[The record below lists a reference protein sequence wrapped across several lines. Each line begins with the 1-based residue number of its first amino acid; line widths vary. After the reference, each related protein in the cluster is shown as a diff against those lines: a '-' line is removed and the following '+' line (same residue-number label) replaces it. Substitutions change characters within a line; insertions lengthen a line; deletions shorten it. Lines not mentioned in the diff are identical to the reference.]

1 MISTPSVA
9 ADTSRALDTESATWL
24 AGCSGDVET
33 FRYRPGLRSPLG
45 HMAFASW
52 AQQTIEEA
60 RRVSRAHG
68 VGLITMGDPRAWDTS
83 NSKRPARSNQTRTAR
98 RVHQRPAQPERA
110 RPHRPRTALETIPP
124 STREEQPICSS
135 PALRRCLVTTHKP
148 GHSVA
153 LGSGPVSDRDLVPS
167 PLPDEAHDQGSRDPR
182 RGPEPQERRSLI

>member
-1 MISTPSVA
+1 MISTPGVA

-52 AQQTIEEA
+52 VQQTIEEA

-68 VGLITMGDPRAWDTS
+68 VGLIAMGDPRAWDTS
-83 NSKRPARSNQTRTAR
+83 NSRRPARSNQTPDGSTSSSAFSPARTGTTASPAHCAR
-98 RVHQRPAQPERA
+98 NDPSHQRAKSRYA
-110 RPHRPRTALETIPP
+110 R
-124 STREEQPICSS
+124 TRL
-135 PALRRCLVTTHKP
+135 LRRCLVITYRPEHP
-148 GHSVA
+148 LA
-153 LGSGPVSDRDLVPS
+153 LGGGPVSDHDLVPS
-167 PLPDEAHDQGSRDPR
+167 PLPGEAHDQGSRDPR